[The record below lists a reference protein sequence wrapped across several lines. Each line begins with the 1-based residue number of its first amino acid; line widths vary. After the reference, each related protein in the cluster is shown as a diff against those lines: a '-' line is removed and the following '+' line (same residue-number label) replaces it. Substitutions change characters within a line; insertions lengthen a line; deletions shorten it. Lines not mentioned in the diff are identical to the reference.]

1 MARSTASSPL
11 PRRLRQ
17 LAVVGGVLAALVFA
31 VQGGEYGTRDLLR
44 QRARRAALV
53 ATNDSLQRVID
64 SLRAYKLR
72 LEPPLIVT
80 ESEIDDAI
88 SRLAQL
94 ME

>member
-1 MARSTASSPL
+1 MVGLDLVDGFSAPL
-11 PRRLRQ
+11 
-17 LAVVGGVLAALVFA
+17 LA
-31 VQGGEYGTRDLLR
+31 
-44 QRARRAALV
+44 QRALTEQRLIV
-53 ATNDSLQRVID
+53 NATGP
-64 SLRAYKLR
+64 ATLR